1 MRVLFVHH
9 GEVMGGAPVSLLNMI
24 LGLKKTPDINM
35 KVLCV
40 NDTMKNFFQEKG
52 NIKVGDIHYPC
63 KILGK
68 VLIGW
73 GNLFNWQTFLMA
85 LMEIARIRSSI
96 NIQYEQLK
104 KENPDII
111 HLNSSIL
118 FTTAIAAR
126 KLHIPVVWHIREIL
140 QGSRINFRK
149 MFAGWL
155 IKRFADKVIAIS
167 PSEANS
173 LGKDTYHNIEV
184 VYNFV
189 DFSKFDS
196 SLYGPLKEKSKFNI
210 KTNERLIISLGG
222 LSWRKGTLELIEA
235 MEFTQSN
242 VRLIIAGSGIPRPYP
257 LSLVKKLKIYM
268 EDLLVKSG
276 LKIFRRC
283 EYNYRVLKALNKLKK
298 NKVVFTGPLDNIRH
312 LIAACDLLAS
322 PHTFPH
328 FSRPIFE
335 AWAMKKPV
343 IAFNMPGISE
353 NIDNGIDGVLVKN
366 TTGEALGEAINVI
379 INNSMLLKKMGK
391 DGYKKSYKRF
401 RSEVNIL
408 KVLNIYKELTHHT

>member
-1 MRVLFVHH
+1 MKVLFVHH
-9 GEVMGGAPVSLLNMI
+9 GEVIGGAPVSLLNMI
-24 LGLKKTPDINM
+24 LELKKNPDISM

-40 NDTMKNFFQEKG
+40 KETMKDFFQEKA
-52 NIKVGDIHYPC
+52 NIDVGDIHYPC
-63 KILGK
+63 NILGK
-68 VLIGW
+68 VIIGW
-73 GNLFNWQTFLMA
+73 GNLFNRQTFLMA
-85 LMEIARIRSSI
+85 LMEITRIRSSI
-96 NIQYEQLK
+96 KIQCKQLK

-126 KLHIPVVWHIREIL
+126 RLHIPIVWHVREIL
-140 QGSRINFRK
+140 QGGRFNFRRI
-149 MFAGWL
+149 FAGWL

-196 SLYGPLKEKSKFNI
+196 SLYDPLKEKSKLGI
-210 KTNERLIISLGG
+210 KADERLIIGLGG
-222 LSWRKGTLELIEA
+222 VSWRKGTLELIEA
-235 MEFTQSN
+235 MEFTQIN
-242 VRLIIAGSGIPRPYP
+242 VRLIIAGSDMPRAYP
-257 LSLVKKLKIYM
+257 ISIVRELRVFM

-276 LKIFRRC
+276 LKKFRRC
-283 EYNYRVLKALNKLKK
+283 EYNYRVLNALNKLKK
-298 NKVVFTGPLDNIRH
+298 NKVVFTGPLDDVRY
-312 LIAACDLLAS
+312 LIATCDLLTS
-322 PHTFPH
+322 THTFPH
-328 FSRPIFE
+328 SSRPIFE

-343 IAFNMPGISE
+343 IAFKMPGIIE